1 MEPSS
6 QRRPYDRT
14 SYILVVDDDDTL
26 LKFFKIHL
34 NKFFS
39 RVIVVKNAKEAVET
53 LRTKSIDL
61 VITDFRMPGMD
72 GTQLM
77 KKIRK
82 HDPSIPVLIIS
93 GALLSDET
101 AEKCEKEADG
111 FLRKPFTVDGLH
123 GFIESGMK
131 RREKL
136 MRLSSFL
143 TDKKVIRDVLGGK
156 TKLSTCT
163 ESDHL
168 AEAQEILVDL
178 CAAS

>member
-1 MEPSS
+1 MESS

-39 RVIVVKNAKEAVET
+39 RVIVVRNHKEAIET
-53 LRTKSIDL
+53 LRTKTIDL

-93 GALLSDET
+93 GALLNEET
-101 AEKCEKEADG
+101 SEKCEKEADG
-111 FLRKPFTVDGLH
+111 FLRKPFTVEGLH
-123 GFIESGMK
+123 GFIESGMQ

-136 MRLSSFL
+136 VRLSSFL
-143 TDKKVIRDVLGGK
+143 TDKKSIRDVLGGK
-156 TKLSTCT
+156 TKLNNCT
-163 ESDHL
+163 EPDHL
-168 AEAQEILVDL
+168 EEAKELLVEL
-178 CAAS
+178 SAAS